1 MSNQRSKLKKI
12 IRSLLEELVSEECGC
27 GIPECSTCHPT
38 SGPTDDVTEM
48 NVTANIDGYQTP
60 FAFYDDDEEGHASK
74 IKDTAEVFDYKS
86 TENQKSNTVKL
97 NEGRSLYHLFRDHPD
112 LTPKQKI
119 GVTMR
124 QINKNLTEVD
134 KFLNIATKFKTE
146 NSIPSQSYWKTTS
159 KYLLKLDEKIQRIN
173 RKLKE
178 LKQYEY

>member
-1 MSNQRSKLKKI
+1 MSNKRSKLKKI
-12 IRSLLEELVSEECGC
+12 IRSLLEELVSEEELSEINTTG
-27 GIPECSTCHPT
+27 
-38 SGPTDDVTEM
+38 
-48 NVTANIDGYQTP
+48 NIEGFQTP
-60 FAFYDDDEEGHASK
+60 HAFSGNSEDDHKKS
-74 IKDTAEVFDYKS
+74 IKDKAEVFDYKS

-146 NSIPSQSYWKTTS
+146 NSISSRSYWKTTS

-178 LKQYEY
+178 LK

>member
-1 MSNQRSKLKKI
+1 MDNQRSKLKKI
-12 IRSLLEELVSEECGC
+12 IRSLLEELVSEKELSEINTTG
-27 GIPECSTCHPT
+27 
-38 SGPTDDVTEM
+38 
-48 NVTANIDGYQTP
+48 NIEGFQTP
-60 FAFYDDDEEGHASK
+60 HAFSGNNEDDHK
-74 IKDTAEVFDYKS
+74 KPIKDKAEVFDYKS
-86 TENQKSNTVKL
+86 TENKKSNTVEL

-178 LKQYEY
+178 LK